1 MRSSDST
8 YNRLV
13 RVVSLLTPV
22 LAVAMLLG
30 IYSEQQVRAVDPS
43 EVEAYHQRA
52 AAEAEKLPM
61 NLAGWEGRES
71 PVPDAAVSLLRPNF
85 ILSRRYHNPETG
97 QSASVLIVHCKDS
110 RDLVGHY
117 PPNCYVNSGWTL
129 GNREPIDLRAKN
141 QGLPSIMYQF
151 NRDTLRGVAA
161 LQIANFM
168 ILPDGRIVRDMPA
181 VREFAQ
187 DRFKRQYG
195 AAQLQVVMNGD
206 LRPEEASDLAERLI
220 ALHRPVIDAIQSGV
234 KP

>member
-1 MRSSDST
+1 MRSSDGLFS
-8 YNRLV
+8 RLI
-13 RVVSLLTPV
+13 RAVSLLTPV

-43 EVEAYHQRA
+43 KVEAYHQRA
-52 AAEAEKLPM
+52 AAEADALPM
-61 NLAGWEGRES
+61 DLGAWEGSET
-71 PVPDAAVSLLRPNF
+71 PVPQAAVSLLRPNF
-85 ILSRRYHNPETG
+85 ILSRRYVNAETG
-97 QSASVLIVHCKDS
+97 ESASVLIVHCKDS

-129 GNREPIDLRAKN
+129 GEREPTDLRTENGA
-141 QGLPSIMYQF
+141 LRSMMYQF

-161 LQIANFM
+161 IQIANFM
-168 ILPDGRIVRDMPA
+168 ILPDDRVVRDMPA
-181 VREFAQ
+181 VREFTQ

-195 AAQLQVVMNGD
+195 AAQLQVVMSGE
-206 LRPEEASDLAERLI
+206 LTPEEARDLAERLI